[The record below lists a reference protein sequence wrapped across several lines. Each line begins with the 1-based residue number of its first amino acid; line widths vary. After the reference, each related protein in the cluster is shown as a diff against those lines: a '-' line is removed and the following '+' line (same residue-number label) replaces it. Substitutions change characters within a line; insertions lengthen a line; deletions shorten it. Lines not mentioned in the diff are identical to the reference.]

1 MKFFA
6 SFFAILALVAVA
18 TAWTADSSFGSALEE
33 KVAARI
39 ESNNLIVGKR
49 QYNDKLIYQEN
60 INKKAS
66 IIGMK
71 IILEK
76 VINVPRD
83 YVITEVRALDM
94 MTDGTGAFVVVTG
107 GGPGQESISLR
118 FKSQRFHGIYFVVQ
132 VYAKP
137 RYQ

>member
-6 SFFAILALVAVA
+6 SFSAILALIAVA
-18 TAWTADSSFGSALEE
+18 AASTADFSIRASLE
-33 KVAARI
+33 KQVAARD

-49 QYNDKLIYQEN
+49 HPNDKLMYQEN
-60 INKKAS
+60 INKRANIVGKKT
-66 IIGMK
+66 IY
-71 IILEK
+71 EE

-83 YVITEVRALDM
+83 HVITAVRALDM

-107 GGPGQESISLR
+107 GGPGQESVSLR
-118 FKSQRFHGIYFVVQ
+118 FKSQRFHGIYFIVQ